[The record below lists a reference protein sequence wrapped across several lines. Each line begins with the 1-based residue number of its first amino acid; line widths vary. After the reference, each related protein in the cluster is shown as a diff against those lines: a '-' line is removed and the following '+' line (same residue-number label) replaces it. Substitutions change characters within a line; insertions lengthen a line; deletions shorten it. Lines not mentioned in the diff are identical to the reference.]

1 MDSTDLIKILLNQ
14 VKERDDLIKILS
26 DNITKLSDAYIVKDK
41 EKEKRYN
48 NTLRISIISCLI
60 AMTVIISIFV
70 CSYFWSDYPIS
81 TINGNGNST
90 ISGNNNTNNQ
100 NGGAN

>member
-60 AMTVIISIFV
+60 AMTVIIRMEV
-70 CSYFWSDYPIS
+70 Q
-81 TINGNGNST
+81 INELVE
-90 ISGNNNTNNQ
+90 
-100 NGGAN
+100 